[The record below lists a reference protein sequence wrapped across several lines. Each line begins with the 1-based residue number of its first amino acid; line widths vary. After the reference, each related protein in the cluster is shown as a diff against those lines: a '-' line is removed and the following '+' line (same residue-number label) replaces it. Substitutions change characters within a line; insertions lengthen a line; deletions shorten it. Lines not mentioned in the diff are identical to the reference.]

1 MPVDVAIVGGSY
13 AGLSA
18 ALQLARARRSVV
30 VVDAGARRNRFAESS
45 HGFLSRDGEAPAAIA
60 AHGREQLL
68 AYPNV
73 RFVEGTADTARATA
87 PIWSSRCRAKKIVAR
102 RLILATGVVDELPSI
117 PGLQERWG
125 RAVFH
130 CPYCHGYELG
140 QGRIGVLATGEA
152 SFHQAMMLPDWGPT
166 TLFAN
171 GAFEPDAAQA
181 AMLEARGVEIERE
194 RVVAVDGA
202 KASVVLDGGR
212 TVSLEGLFLASR
224 TRMASDLPASLGCE
238 FEDGPLGPYI
248 RTNEAKETSV
258 ERIYACGDAA
268 RGAGSVSHAVGDGV
282 TAAVAAHKSRFST
295 YTEPSFR
302 RLMSAG
308 GGEKALDRPEP
319 LSF

>member
-1 MPVDVAIVGGSY
+1 MAVDVMPVDVAIVGGSY

-73 RFVEGTADTARATA
+73 RFVGGTADTAGRDGANLVVSVQGENIA
-87 PIWSSRCRAKKIVAR
+87 AR

-140 QGRIGVLATGEA
+140 QGRIGVLATGEH

-166 TLFAN
+166 ILFAN
-171 GAFEPDAAQA
+171 EAFEPDAAQA

-212 TVSLEGLFLASR
+212 SVSLEGLFVASR
-224 TRMASDLPASLGCE
+224 TRMASDLPAALGCE

-258 ERIYACGDAA
+258 EGIYACGDAA

-282 TAAVAAHKSRFST
+282 TAAVAAHKSLIF
-295 YTEPSFR
+295 
-302 RLMSAG
+302 G
-308 GGEKALDRPEP
+308 VH
-319 LSF
+319 